1 MVNMDMKNKC
11 VLCDQVAHYDDSLD
25 PLTVLYECSN
35 CGAYSIDID
44 LVDLSKTVF
53 KKSELALISHIIG
66 RQKENWDNKFRIDEK
81 WMKKVIKS
89 YSLPKPKTML
99 DNFILWLGK
108 KLDAYGNHFDFNG
121 LSNIVS
127 KIGALNDKSLYLIV
141 EEAQN
146 RGLINRAVTVHE
158 SDSGVIDVSITGSLI
173 LTFKGWEYFE
183 ALDAGEIDSKL
194 AFMAMPFGD
203 DDLDKVFIECWKP
216 SVEKAGF
223 FLERID
229 ERPAAGSIDDRLRQ
243 KIRRSAFLVC
253 ELTNANSGAYWEAG
267 FAEGAGIPVIYTCR
281 EKNHNKDSHFDVNHH
296 LCIIWNDTNLD
307 IKSEELTSVIL
318 ETFKIRETTSGLSLN
333 I

>member
-1 MVNMDMKNKC
+1 MVNMTIKKKC
-11 VLCDQVAHYDDSLD
+11 VLCDQLAHYDDSFD
-25 PLTVLYECSN
+25 SLTVLYDCGN
-35 CGAYSIDID
+35 CGLYSIDID
-44 LVDLSKTVF
+44 LVGSAETLF

-66 RQKENWDNKFRIDEK
+66 RQKEKWDRKFRIDVK
-81 WMKKVIKS
+81 WMKKAIKS

-108 KLDAYGNHFDFNG
+108 KLDAYGAHHDFKT
-121 LSNIVS
+121 LSNIVAE
-127 KIGALNDKSLYLIV
+127 IGALNENSLYLIV

-146 RGLINRAVTVHE
+146 RGLINRAITAHKF
-158 SDSGVIDVSITGSLI
+158 DSGEIGVVITGSLV

-203 DDLDKVFIECWKP
+203 DDLDKVFIEYWKP

-253 ELTNANSGAYWEAG
+253 ELTNANNGAYWEAG
-267 FAEGAGIPVIYTCR
+267 FAEGAGIPVIYTCKK
-281 EKNHNKDSHFDVNHH
+281 ENHNKDSHFDVNHH

-307 IKSEELTSVIL
+307 IKSKELTSVIL
-318 ETFKIRETTSGLSLN
+318 ETFKIRKATADSGLN